1 MRNVVAYKRQYAR
14 IMQVTRAKEFMTKA
28 AAPCSEFAWVA
39 ATVLLVLRVVFY
51 GSCFVHGMRWDCI
64 LICYIWE
71 WKRKWLP
78 SLLRWEYLND
88 QFGCQILRHFE
99 GRNLTKYS
107 IAWFCWIYYFTY
119 LRTYAKYSLNKCNL
133 NCIKFIIVLTRFNEQ
148 RIKEFQLLKCCKT

>member
-14 IMQVTRAKEFMTKA
+14 IMHVTRAKEFMTKA

-39 ATVLLVLRVVFY
+39 ATVLLVLRLVFY

-64 LICYIWE
+64 LICYIWK

-99 GRNLTKYS
+99 GKIWQNILLDDSAEFTILLSYEHMPNTLLINVISTVSNLS
-107 IAWFCWIYYFTY
+107 LY
-119 LRTYAKYSLNKCNL
+119 LHDLMNNG
-133 NCIKFIIVLTRFNEQ
+133 
-148 RIKEFQLLKCCKT
+148 